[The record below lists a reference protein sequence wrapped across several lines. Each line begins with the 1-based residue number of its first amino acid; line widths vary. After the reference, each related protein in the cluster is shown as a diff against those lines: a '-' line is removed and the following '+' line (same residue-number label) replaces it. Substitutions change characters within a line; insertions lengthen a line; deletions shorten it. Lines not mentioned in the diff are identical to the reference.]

1 MNIKDLKNL
10 KDLKSKYEEYVNQGF
25 MLHIE
30 KAKGA
35 DNCSMK
41 VVGSAP
47 GVMSLLATLM
57 EALVKNNALSF
68 KDLHFILDTV
78 EHGVKNES
86 K

>member
-1 MNIKDLKNL
+1 MSIKDLKNF
-10 KDLKSKYEEYVNQGF
+10 KKEYEEYVNQGF
-25 MLHIE
+25 MLHVE

-41 VVGSAP
+41 VVGSTP
-47 GVMSLLATLM
+47 GVMSL
-57 EALVKNNALSF
+57 LVKNNALSF
-68 KDLHFILDTV
+68 KDLHFILDTI

>member
-1 MNIKDLKNL
+1 MNIKELKNL
-10 KDLKSKYEEYVNQGF
+10 KELKSKYEEYVNQGF
-25 MLHIE
+25 MLHVE

>member
-1 MNIKDLKNL
+1 MNLKDLKNL
-10 KDLKSKYEEYVNQGF
+10 KKEYEEYVNQEF
-25 MLHIE
+25 MLHVE

-78 EHGVKNES
+78 EKSIKE

>member
-25 MLHIE
+25 MLHVE
-30 KAKGA
+30 KAKGE

>member
-1 MNIKDLKNL
+1 MKLKDLKNL
-10 KDLKSKYEEYVNQGF
+10 KNEYEEYVNQEF
-25 MLHIE
+25 MLHVE

-35 DNCSMK
+35 DSCSMK

-78 EHGVKNES
+78 EKSTKEM
-86 K
+86 

>member
-1 MNIKDLKNL
+1 MNIKDL

-25 MLHIE
+25 MIHVE

-41 VVGSAP
+41 VMGSTP
-47 GVMSLLATLM
+47 GIMSLLATLM
-57 EALVKNNALSF
+57 EALVKNDALSF

-78 EHGVKNES
+78 EHGAKHES

>member
-1 MNIKDLKNL
+1 MNIKDLKNF
-10 KDLKSKYEEYVNQGF
+10 KKEYEKYVNQEF
-25 MLHIE
+25 MLHVE
-30 KAKGA
+30 KAKGE
-35 DNCSMK
+35 DSCSMK
-41 VVGSAP
+41 VIGSAP

>member
-10 KDLKSKYEEYVNQGF
+10 KDLKSKYEEYVNQEF
-25 MLHIE
+25 MLHVE

-35 DNCSMK
+35 DNCSIK

-57 EALVKNNALSF
+57 EALVKNNVLSF

>member
-1 MNIKDLKNL
+1 MSIKDLKDL
-10 KDLKSKYEEYVNQGF
+10 KDLKKEYEEYINQGF
-25 MLHIE
+25 MLHVE

-41 VVGSAP
+41 VIGSTP

>member
-10 KDLKSKYEEYVNQGF
+10 KDLKNKYEEYVNQEF
-25 MLHIE
+25 MLHVE
-30 KAKGA
+30 KAKGK
-35 DNCSMK
+35 DNCAMK